1 MKSLYVTSV
10 ECFSG
15 KTAAC
20 LALGTR
26 FQANGY
32 RVGYMKPLSLQPIR
46 VGGKIT
52 DEDAIFVQKV
62 LSLKGK
68 ADEIAPVVITKEYL
82 REHLQS
88 GYAERDAELM
98 QRVKK
103 AFDKASLDQDVLLL
117 EGGASLREGYT
128 VGLPTLAVAEALS
141 SHVLI
146 VVRYRDEMR
155 VLDDTLASHKRLGQA
170 LTGII
175 INRVPADASDFV
187 SQIAAPYLESRGIP
201 VLAIL
206 PESRSLAAL
215 TVAELVAE
223 LKAEVLTSKTDQS
236 AMVENLTV
244 GAMTA
249 ETALSRF
256 RKQTHK
262 AVITG
267 GDRTDI
273 QLAALE
279 TSTACLILTGNLRP
293 SPLIIKQAEEYG
305 VTVML
310 VHGNT
315 METIEAIDRIFGK
328 TRLGQAAKLNQFQE
342 LLDQHLDY
350 ERLTQLMG
358 L

>member
-1 MKSLYVTSV
+1 MPN
-10 ECFSG
+10 
-15 KTAAC
+15 A
-20 LALGTR
+20 
-26 FQANGY
+26 
-32 RVGYMKPLSLQPIR
+32 
-46 VGGKIT
+46 
-52 DEDAIFVQKV
+52 
-62 LSLKGK
+62 
-68 ADEIAPVVITKEYL
+68 
-82 REHLQS
+82 
-88 GYAERDAELM
+88 
-98 QRVKK
+98 KK